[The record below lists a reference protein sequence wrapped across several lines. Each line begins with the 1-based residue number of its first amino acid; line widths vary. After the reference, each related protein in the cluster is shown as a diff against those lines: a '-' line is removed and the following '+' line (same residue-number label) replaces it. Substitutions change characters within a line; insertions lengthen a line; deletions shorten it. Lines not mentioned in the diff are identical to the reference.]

1 MSLRT
6 RMAGGTTGGAG
17 EDPPPSSGA
26 AVERE
31 QFGEALHALAD
42 AVIVVD
48 ADGVELLRNDA
59 AERFRDGRHS
69 DALAEEQI
77 NELLTRARQGQSGER
92 ELQLFGPPREVLFLR
107 SQPLL
112 ADGAILGAV
121 VFIRDISET
130 RRKEAVR
137 RDFVANVSHE
147 LKTPIGALALLA
159 ETMAGSGD
167 EVVVRQLAERV
178 SREADRLG
186 RIIDDLLNLSLIEA
200 QESPS
205 REPVPISVLI
215 AEAVDAVR
223 PAADALGIPLHVSPN
238 LPDAAVPCDRRQVLS
253 ALTNLLDNAIKY
265 SESPSAVEIGATA
278 SDGMVT
284 ITVTDHGPGHPVARP
299 RADLRAVLPG
309 RPGPQPG
316 DGRHRPRPVHR
327 PPRRPGARRRR
338 HGRVAR
344 GRGLDVPAAARA
356 GRQRRW
362 LARRLPVRRAALMA
376 DPQLILVV
384 DDEQSYRDAL
394 TVALEREG
402 FAVETAADGVEALE
416 RFDAVQPALVLLDV
430 MLPRVSGV
438 DVCRQIRT
446 RSRVPI
452 IMVTA
457 RNAEIDAVV
466 GLEVGA
472 DDYVT
477 KPFRLR
483 ELIARVRA
491 ALRRVPVG
499 AESSSGPDDVIEIGD
514 VRLDVARH
522 EVSVR
527 GDLVALPLKEFEL
540 LELLLANAGRVLTR
554 DVLIDRIWGPNYFG
568 DTKTLDVH
576 VKRLRTKVEED
587 PGHPTHIVTVR
598 GVGYRFEKPRVTA
611 S

>member
-1 MSLRT
+1 
-6 RMAGGTTGGAG
+6 
-17 EDPPPSSGA
+17 
-26 AVERE
+26 
-31 QFGEALHALAD
+31 
-42 AVIVVD
+42 
-48 ADGVELLRNDA
+48 
-59 AERFRDGRHS
+59 
-69 DALAEEQI
+69 
-77 NELLTRARQGQSGER
+77 
-92 ELQLFGPPREVLFLR
+92 
-107 SQPLL
+107 
-112 ADGAILGAV
+112 
-121 VFIRDISET
+121 
-130 RRKEAVR
+130 
-137 RDFVANVSHE
+137 
-147 LKTPIGALALLA
+147 
-159 ETMAGSGD
+159 
-167 EVVVRQLAERV
+167 
-178 SREADRLG
+178 
-186 RIIDDLLNLSLIEA
+186 
-200 QESPS
+200 
-205 REPVPISVLI
+205 
-215 AEAVDAVR
+215 
-223 PAADALGIPLHVSPN
+223 
-238 LPDAAVPCDRRQVLS
+238 
-253 ALTNLLDNAIKY
+253 
-265 SESPSAVEIGATA
+265 
-278 SDGMVT
+278 
-284 ITVTDHGPGHPVARP
+284 
-299 RADLRAVLPG
+299 
-309 RPGPQPG
+309 
-316 DGRHRPRPVHR
+316 
-327 PPRRPGARRRR
+327 
-338 HGRVAR
+338 
-344 GRGLDVPAAARA
+344 
-356 GRQRRW
+356 
-362 LARRLPVRRAALMA
+362 MA
-376 DPQLILVV
+376 DPPLVLVV

-394 TVALEREG
+394 TVALQREG

-499 AESSSGPDDVIEIGD
+499 SEPAGAEQDVIEIGD

-587 PGHPTHIVTVR
+587 PGNPTRIVTVR
-598 GVGYRFEKPRVTA
+598 GVGYRFEKPRVAA